1 MVCVGT
7 PSSPRGTIDTGALSR
22 VFEELASSTETR
34 STTLPVAIRS
44 TVLAPLLREL
54 IADVSSRRP
63 RSVLR
68 WVANPEFLRETN
80 AIEDFFHPP
89 FIVVGGGD
97 ADAVEQVL
105 QLYQGIEAPRQ
116 RLDLES
122 ALLVKYAC
130 NAYHA
135 LKIAFANEIAT
146 VAELSGA
153 DPLLVMDLVGQDK
166 LLNLSPA
173 YLRPGFAFG
182 GSCLPK
188 DLRALAAWGR
198 SVHEPLA
205 LLSGVLA
212 SNQRRIEQALE
223 RIVAAPSRAV
233 AVFGLSFKAGSD
245 DLRESPYVEL
255 VERLLGKGFAV
266 RIYDPDVDPSKMVGA
281 NLAYINVHLPHL
293 ARWLVATPEQA
304 LLGADA
310 VLLCKKLLS
319 KAQLASLIQSGMAV
333 HDIELHWAALQR

>member
-1 MVCVGT
+1 
-7 PSSPRGTIDTGALSR
+7 
-22 VFEELASSTETR
+22 
-34 STTLPVAIRS
+34 
-44 TVLAPLLREL
+44 
-54 IADVSSRRP
+54 
-63 RSVLR
+63 VLR

-80 AIEDFFHPP
+80 AIADFFHPP

-105 QLYQGIEAPRQ
+105 QLYQGIDAPRQ

-135 LKIAFANEIAT
+135 LKIAFANEVAT

-153 DPLLVMDLVGQDK
+153 DALLVMDLVGQDK

-188 DLRALAAWGR
+188 DLRALTAWGR
-198 SVHEPLA
+198 SVHEPLP
-205 LLSGVLA
+205 LLAGVLA

-223 RIVAAPSRAV
+223 RIVAASGRAV

-266 RIYDPDVDPSKMVGA
+266 RIYDPDVDPSKMVGS

-304 LLGADA
+304 LQGADA

-319 KAQLASLIQSGMAV
+319 KAQLVSLIQAGMAV